1 MASKVIL
8 GDELLFPSKYLC
20 HADLG
25 GADLT
30 LTIASIGKQDLVMKG
45 GGKKTK
51 PVIAFRDHPK
61 EFVLNVTNAESIAHM
76 YGWKAEAWVGR
87 RVTFFPTKA
96 KFGKEMVD
104 AIRVREQVPKDAATP
119 TKPAARPIDWT
130 EEELARIDSW
140 KDKLDADDMGEEKL
154 NGEITKWFR
163 EIPTSDRIRGPVWD
177 MIVNAAANRSLAFDK
192 DAKKF
197 VQKPTA

>member
-1 MASKVIL
+1 MASKIIL

-25 GADLT
+25 GSDLT

-45 GGKKTK
+45 GGKKVK
-51 PVIAFRDHPK
+51 PVLSFKDHPK

-104 AIRVREQVPKDAATP
+104 AIRVREQAPRDAAAQ
-119 TKPAARPIDWT
+119 TKPADWT
-130 EEELARIDSW
+130 EEELARLESW
-140 KDKLDADDMGEEKL
+140 QTKLDPETVNLDKL
-154 NGEITKWFR
+154 NGDILNWLK
-163 EIPTSDRIRGPVWD
+163 EIPTSDRIRGAVWA
-177 MIVNAAANRSLAFDK
+177 MIVAMAGKFGCSFDQST
-192 DAKKF
+192 KKF
-197 VQKPTA
+197 VQKPTT

>member
-1 MASKVIL
+1 MASKIIL

-45 GGKKTK
+45 GGKKVK
-51 PVIAFRDHPK
+51 PVLSFKDHPK

-76 YGWKAEAWVGR
+76 YGWKAEAWVGK

-104 AIRVREQVPKDAATP
+104 AIRVREQSPKEAAAAAQ
-119 TKPAARPIDWT
+119 TKPADWT
-130 EEELARIDSW
+130 EEELVRLESW
-140 KDKLDADDMGEEKL
+140 RTKLDPDTVNLEKL
-154 NGEITKWFR
+154 NGDILNWLK
-163 EIPTSDRIRGPVWD
+163 EIPTSDRIRGAVWA
-177 MIVNAAANRSLAFDK
+177 MIVAMAGKFDCSF
-192 DAKKF
+192 DSTAKKF
-197 VQKPTA
+197 VQKPAT

>member
-20 HADLG
+20 HADLA

-30 LTIASIGKQDLVMKG
+30 LTIASIGKQELVMKG

-61 EFVLNVTNAESIAHM
+61 EFVLNVTNAESIAHL
-76 YGWKAEAWVGR
+76 YGVRAEGWIGK

-96 KFGKEMVD
+96 KFGKDMVD
-104 AIRVREQVPKDAATP
+104 AIRVRERAPSDAA
-119 TKPAARPIDWT
+119 PASAPAPKQAEWTDDELRQID
-130 EEELARIDSW
+130 AW
-140 KDKLDADDMGEEKL
+140 KDKLEVDELTEEML
-154 NGEITKWFR
+154 NGDFIKWFR
-163 EIPTSDRIRGPVWD
+163 EIKPGDRVRGPIWTMVVD
-177 MIVNAAANRSLAFDK
+177 AAAKFSIAFDAA
-192 DAKKF
+192 AKKF
-197 VQKPTA
+197 VRNATT